1 MMTTR
6 HHLELLPLDMD
17 MPTRWKSNAISN
29 AVTGRTKANQRHRF
43 NRPRRP
49 WQANATSHSAS
60 EGFAIRWREH
70 VRTSTIYQAHDPLP
84 PRHDPLIP
92 SSCDI
97 RFLGSTHE
105 RRKMTERQRTCLTLR
120 IGYASA
126 RYQLL
131 MHVLEPSRKSAVP
144 AYIYTSIHQTPAL
157 ELHLANTYPS
167 DQSGTCSH
175 LLESLHPGRYR
186 ALPFMQNARSPYP
199 LPFL

>member
-1 MMTTR
+1 MFHVKQALLCTTMMTTR

-60 EGFAIRWREH
+60 EGFTIRWCEH
-70 VRTSTIYQAHDPLP
+70 VRASTIYQAHDPLP
-84 PRHDPLIP
+84 PWHDPLIP

-105 RRKMTERQRTCLTLR
+105 RRKMTGRQRTCLTLLR

-131 MHVLEPSRKSAVP
+131 MHVLEPSRNP
-144 AYIYTSIHQTPAL
+144 ACSGVHIHK
-157 ELHLANTYPS
+157 
-167 DQSGTCSH
+167 
-175 LLESLHPGRYR
+175 HP
-186 ALPFMQNARSPYP
+186 PDSCT
-199 LPFL
+199 

>member
-1 MMTTR
+1 MLFHVKQASLCTTMMTTR

-70 VRTSTIYQAHDPLP
+70 VRSSTTTIYQAHDPLP
-84 PRHDPLIP
+84 PRQDPLIP

-97 RFLGSTHE
+97 RFLNSTHD

-131 MHVLEPSRKSAVP
+131 LHVLEPSRNP
-144 AYIYTSIHQTPAL
+144 ACSGVHIHK
-157 ELHLANTYPS
+157 
-167 DQSGTCSH
+167 
-175 LLESLHPGRYR
+175 HP
-186 ALPFMQNARSPYP
+186 PDSCT
-199 LPFL
+199 